1 MFKRQHFGLALAFAA
16 VAALAGCGSSSSG
29 PSFAGTISNAA
40 AADAGSN
47 ASGFAGDLAT
57 TFNFGT
63 GPSVGLSARISPTAV
78 AVLNHAWMAAGGRAP
93 HYRTKRPGLAS
104 PVFMSSAATCVND
117 GQEVITGDT
126 LDTDGDGIPNNVTAT
141 ISCDTTLSNGV
152 TISEHANIHIQD
164 IDALYGYEFSVN
176 ITITESHADT
186 SISISESGN
195 DNATFTAASAN
206 DNLNLTISEVTK
218 TGSLSVG
225 GAVHED
231 WNATYT
237 PSSGTIDY
245 ASALPDGHIS
255 FSGGFYVTNAAD
267 GTQNFNFHILTAVP
281 LHFVAS
287 CWAAND
293 DPSFDDGEIQGEFNG
308 SASVGFTATFTACNT
323 DPTVV
328 GTGNAT

>member
-29 PSFAGTISNAA
+29 PSFAGTISNAD
-40 AADAGSN
+40 AADAGSS
-47 ASGFAGDLAT
+47 ASGFAGDLAS

-63 GPSVGLSARISPTAV
+63 GPSVGLSSRMSPTAV
-78 AVLNHAWMAAGGRAP
+78 AVLNQAWMAAGGRAP
-93 HYRTKRPGLAS
+93 HYRTKQPGLVS
-104 PVFMSSAATCVND
+104 PLFQSSGATCVNN
-117 GQEVITGDT
+117 GSEVITGDT
-126 LDTDGDGIPNNVTAT
+126 LDADGDGIPNNETAT

-164 IDALYGYEFSVN
+164 IDALYGYEFSLN

-186 SISISESGN
+186 SISISESGS

-206 DNLNLTISEVTK
+206 DNLNLTVSEVEHM
-218 TGSLSVG
+218 GSVATG
-225 GAVHED
+225 GAIHED

-237 PSSGTIDY
+237 PTSGSIAYGSD
-245 ASALPDGHIS
+245 LPDGHIS
-255 FSGGFYVTNAAD
+255 FAGGFYVTNAAD
-267 GTQNFNFHILTAVP
+267 ATQNFNFHILTAVP
-281 LHFVAS
+281 LHFVAA

-308 SASVGFTATFTACNT
+308 KADVGFTVTFTACNT